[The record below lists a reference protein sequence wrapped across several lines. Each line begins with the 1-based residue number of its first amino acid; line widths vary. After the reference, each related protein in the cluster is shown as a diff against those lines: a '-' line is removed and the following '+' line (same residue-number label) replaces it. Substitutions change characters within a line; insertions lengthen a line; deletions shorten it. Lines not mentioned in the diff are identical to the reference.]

1 MKLQFEV
8 PEGFEM
14 PPDAE
19 VGGEFQAVGTFQ
31 DNGDGTL
38 TLLQIDGADV
48 GEMVHDKEGSGAKM
62 EIEIEAGDEEDD
74 MEEERGG
81 VYGRARR
88 AGVPMRM

>member
-48 GEMVHDKEGSGAKM
+48 GEMVHDEKSGPKM
-62 EIEIEAGDEEDD
+62 EIEIEAGGEIEED
-74 MEEERGG
+74 MEEEKGG